1 MTSFLVLHGRKLDP
15 MQADG
20 NCLYRALSKQLAND
34 PEKHSILRAILVKFA
49 TCNVELFKS
58 WVTSTPR
65 EILQK
70 TREVRLKEH
79 LDAVSKVGS
88 WGTQLE
94 LVAAATLFKVDI
106 YVATDSLVKGECRWT
121 RFSPLK
127 GSIQIPT
134 DTAQS
139 GFHKLAAYRNW
150 IEITYENECHYNSVL
165 PLFKKGK
172 LKKLLTPPRLI
183 PNTSETVIVN

>member
-34 PEKHSILRAILVKFA
+34 PEKHSILRAILAKFA

-94 LVAAATLFKVDI
+94 LVAAATLFKVGI
-106 YVATDSLVKGECRWT
+106 YGATILWSRVSADGPDSLLCRAPY
-121 RFSPLK
+121 RFPQNLHRA
-127 GSIQIPT
+127 
-134 DTAQS
+134 D
-139 GFHKLAAYRNW
+139 F
-150 IEITYENECHYNSVL
+150 
-165 PLFKKGK
+165 
-172 LKKLLTPPRLI
+172 
-183 PNTSETVIVN
+183 TSWQHIGDRI

>member
-1 MTSFLVLHGRKLDP
+1 MGEKELHGEGI
-15 MQADG
+15 ADLLKG
-20 NCLYRALSKQLAND
+20 MRRRRCHACDGCTRQD
-34 PEKHSILRAILVKFA
+34 CGIA

-70 TREVRLKEH
+70 TREVRLKKH

-106 YVATDSLVKGECRWT
+106 YVATDSLVKGECR
-121 RFSPLK
+121 
-127 GSIQIPT
+127 
-134 DTAQS
+134 
-139 GFHKLAAYRNW
+139 
-150 IEITYENECHYNSVL
+150 
-165 PLFKKGK
+165 
-172 LKKLLTPPRLI
+172 
-183 PNTSETVIVN
+183 